1 MMENASAALDQ
12 AIEPRQR
19 LIIALDVPTAA
30 VASGLVEELRD
41 HVGAFKVGM
50 QLFTAAGPEFV
61 RELTAAGDKVFLD
74 LKFHDIPNTVASA
87 AVEAA
92 RLGVWMLNVHAVGGR
107 EMMERTREAVDEA
120 CKKEHLTPPKLIAVT
135 VLTSSDRTTLAET
148 GIEREVEAQV
158 AALAQ
163 LAESS
168 GLDGVVASPLEVE
181 LIRKTIGN
189 NDFLIVTPG
198 IRPISATND
207 DQRRVMTFAGA
218 VVAGSDYVVV
228 GRPIIRAYDR
238 IAAVEQML
246 NGN

>member
-1 MMENASAALDQ
+1 MENASAALDR

-30 VASGLVEELRD
+30 EARGLVAELRD

-92 RLGVWMLNVHAVGGR
+92 RLGVWMLNVHAAGGR
-107 EMMERTREAVDEA
+107 EMMQRTREAVDEA
-120 CKKEHLTPPKLIAVT
+120 CKNEQLTPPKLIAVT
-135 VLTSSDRTTLAET
+135 VLTSSDRTTLAEI
-148 GIEREVEAQV
+148 GIEREVDEQV
-158 AALAQ
+158 AALASLTEQ
-163 LAESS
+163 A
-168 GLDGVVASPLEVE
+168 GFDGVVASPHEVE
-181 LIRKTIGN
+181 LVRRTVAN
-189 NDFLIVTPG
+189 PAFLIVTPG

-207 DQRRVMTFAGA
+207 DQRRVMTFAAA
-218 VVAGSDYVVV
+218 VAAGSDYVVV
-228 GRPIIRAYDR
+228 GRPVTRADDR

-246 NGN
+246 NGI